1 MGGDSGCGSDI
12 DSATSS
18 RLLLVQV
25 RVRVVVWVV
34 VLPADR
40 GLRKPVQCGGD
51 EEFIVDGRKPGFLWA
66 PIRVAVCC
74 CVVGCKMQ
82 NLLKTK
88 LVFQDKAVYL
98 LEPTNQRTRMGI
110 EWEGGLRVLSA
121 W

>member
-18 RLLLVQV
+18 RLLFVQV

-34 VLPADR
+34 VLPDDR

-74 CVVGCKMQ
+74 CGCRRIWWCKMQ
-82 NLLKTK
+82 NPLNLKTK
-88 LVFQDKAVYL
+88 LVFQD
-98 LEPTNQRTRMGI
+98 
-110 EWEGGLRVLSA
+110 
-121 W
+121 